1 MPAPSTVILGSPTPY
16 AAMLFVSALWLL
28 PLLMAREAKVSY
40 SSLWKNGSDPQH
52 SPAMAREKKSVA
64 PFFMETGGSTPT
76 DFSFIYVKKSKQS
89 YTELWARTEKKEN
102 RELKCYLAMLPCLM
116 PIFSLSFDNKGK
128 FWFENFLA
136 FSILWILS

>member
-1 MPAPSTVILGSPTPY
+1 MFRCSHAERKYCVRKKMPAPSTVILGSPTPY

-52 SPAMAREKKSVA
+52 SPAMAREKKISCS
-64 PFFMETGGSTPT
+64 FFYGNRRIQTPT

-89 YTELWARTEKKEN
+89 YTELWARTEKK
-102 RELKCYLAMLPCLM
+102 
-116 PIFSLSFDNKGK
+116 GK
-128 FWFENFLA
+128 
-136 FSILWILS
+136 